1 MRTGLPLHHYFSAP
15 KLRWLLDSE
24 PDLQDRADRG
34 ELLFGTM
41 DSWITWNLTG
51 GAGIDGPASNSRS
64 ILPAAGR
71 SCFRAASGSTRPTTA
86 TISWSLA

>member
-64 ILPAAGR
+64 ILASSGPVLV
-71 SCFRAASGSTRPTTA
+71 SCQTIALA
-86 TISWSLA
+86 TG